1 MPHRSERQC
10 RSDIDFY
17 VQQPFLIEKL
27 AAFDWASICS
37 FSVVLVVSRCTP
49 LRTLTALKP

>member
-17 VQQPFLIEKL
+17 VQQPFWIEKL